1 MMAFCVYGQQRGIQ
15 ISAGFAYAENTDILM
30 TPDTKAHTGIFIGL
44 TSRLRPSKRFSIYG
58 SVKYVDLEFIAHGS
72 EDYFTR
78 TETMKWTKF
87 RLGGVFKIIEIN
99 KSSNIRLQAAI
110 PLNLLL
116 SFPDDLVNAPYDR
129 FNPFTTGVAFGVG
142 ADLWG
147 ITIDF
152 EYEIGVLDQITNVSE
167 STFNYWDLGVGVM
180 F

>member
-1 MMAFCVYGQQRGIQ
+1 MIMASIVYGQQKGIQ
-15 ISAGFAYAENTDILM
+15 INAGFAYAENTDILM

-58 SVKYVDLEFIAHGS
+58 TGKYVDLEFIAHSS

-78 TETMKWTKF
+78 TETMKSAKF
-87 RLGGVFKIIEIN
+87 RLGGLYKIIEIN

-110 PLNLLL
+110 PINLLL
-116 SFPDDLVNAPYDR
+116 SFPDDLVDAPYNR

-142 ADLWG
+142 ADIRG

-152 EYEIGVLDQITNVSE
+152 GYEIGVLDQITYVSRTL
-167 STFNYWDLGVGVM
+167 SA
-180 F
+180 